1 MNWVLQSFEKYA
13 DFNGRSRRTE
23 YWMFVLIIGTGEFL
37 MFFIA
42 DTSKLGAALAVVFL
56 LGIIT
61 PSLALTV
68 RRLHDTSHSGWWCL
82 IGLIPILGSIPLL
95 YLMGFKDSDPGENEY
110 GPNPKT
116 AGTVPPETVGPET
129 TQIGARAM
137 PAEDNY
143 ECKTEFP
150 PPGPLRNKGKETD
163 SSEWVSHGDRL
174 EEDKLLEKVTEEEFA
189 WITDFAIQIK
199 PRLPR
204 ILTYDP
210 GNYGHR
216 GLSKDP
222 KLSYL
227 RNLRYSLHIGPLLEL
242 RRDFP
247 KSKAKELPTA
257 EWFADNVVPKPRDI
271 PFGISYPQE
280 EEHLRWGNILR
291 EEFSRSL
298 KLEKQTP
305 SALR

>member
-1 MNWVLQSFEKYA
+1 MSSRIYCLYCGEKKRE
-13 DFNGRSRRTE
+13 FSRSVGKCIHCDKPLPLCSGCSSRN
-23 YWMFVLIIGTGEFL
+23 IG
-37 MFFIA
+37 FIGV
-42 DTSKLGAALAVVFL
+42 DL
-56 LGIIT
+56 LG
-61 PSLALTV
+61 
-68 RRLHDTSHSGWWCL
+68 C
-82 IGLIPILGSIPLL
+82 
-95 YLMGFKDSDPGENEY
+95 
-110 GPNPKT
+110 
-116 AGTVPPETVGPET
+116 
-129 TQIGARAM
+129 
-137 PAEDNY
+137 Y
-143 ECKTEFP
+143 ECKTEFS
-150 PPGPLRNKGKETD
+150 PPGPLRNKGRETD
-163 SSEWVSHGDRL
+163 SSEWVSHWDRL
-174 EEDKLLEKVTEEEFA
+174 EEDELLEKITEEEFA

-257 EWFADNVVPKPRDI
+257 EWFGDNVVPKPRDI

-291 EEFSRSL
+291 EEFDRSL

-305 SALR
+305 SALRQENS